1 MQRISLLIFVVL
13 STAHLASGAEIVL
26 RDRATARGAVVRLGD
41 VAEITA
47 ADAVTVERLSA
58 TPLMPAPTGDAS
70 QFLRST
76 ELRDILTSRG
86 LDVRSLNLTG
96 AEVVTIGHTEIE
108 SLKPGEA
115 TKSNDA
121 ASIDATTEQLTAAM
135 CEHLRQRSGHDL
147 WNVQVDADDDVLAA
161 FRHAGSTTVISG
173 GKAPWAGRQRFTV
186 SGGPGTP
193 SATAYARIE
202 RLEMAAF
209 TVRAIERGE
218 FIRRADVELR
228 PHSGALPKHALTSL
242 ESIVGKE
249 ATQGIRADSL
259 LLANQIRSPLI
270 VHRGERVSVR
280 ARAAGVS
287 VRTYAVAQ
295 QDGGLGDLVT
305 VQSLEGKERYAAR
318 VSGLRE
324 LEILSAG
331 ASAGDV
337 AAATHSTIR

>member
-1 MQRISLLIFVVL
+1 MQRTIVFSVATLCIAF
-13 STAHLASGAEIVL
+13 SATGAEIVL
-26 RDRATARGAVVRLGD
+26 RDHAIAQGAVVRLGD

-47 ADAVTVERLSA
+47 VDAVNADRLAA
-58 TPLMPAPTGDAS
+58 TPLMPAPTGDAT
-70 QFLRST
+70 QFLRNN
-76 ELRDILTSRG
+76 ELRDILALRG

-96 AEVVTIGHTEIE
+96 AEVVAIVRTEIE
-108 SLKPGEA
+108 SPKPGQA
-115 TKSNDA
+115 LNSNDA
-121 ASIDATTEQLTAAM
+121 ASNEATTEQLTAAVS
-135 CEHLRQRSGHDL
+135 EHLRQRSGHDL
-147 WNVQVDADDDVLAA
+147 WKVQVDADDDVLAA
-161 FRHAGSTTVISG
+161 FQHAGSKAVIGG

-202 RLEMAAF
+202 RLEMAVV
-209 TVRAIERGE
+209 TVRAIERGA
-218 FIRRADVELR
+218 ILRRTDVELR
-228 PHSGALPKHALTSL
+228 PHSGALPKHALASL

-249 ATQGIRADSL
+249 AIQGIRADSL

-270 VHRGERVSVR
+270 VYRGERVSIR

-295 QDGGLGDLVT
+295 QDGSLGDLVT

-324 LEILSAG
+324 LEIFAAG
-331 ASAGDV
+331 ASADDV
-337 AAATHSTIR
+337 ASNVQR